1 MAKQV
6 MASLGMGLMLTLSA
20 SASETGRDA
29 ALRQAAEEALR
40 SNPYLG
46 VFDYVTVEVDGGYVR
61 LGGFVEQKLRREAA
75 AARIAQLPGVEEIS
89 NEITVQSQAASD
101 VKLRRRLYEKIY
113 YGGAMPGGSRPEWP
127 VRIQVSNGCV
137 TLAGQ
142 VASSRDRERLE
153 AMAWQAG
160 AQLVENQLHAQAVT
174 IQLAADRK

>member
-1 MAKQV
+1 M
-6 MASLGMGLMLTLSA
+6 MLTLSA
-20 SASETGRDA
+20 SAGEAGRDA
-29 ALRQAAEEALR
+29 ALRRAAEEALR

-61 LGGFVEQKLRREAA
+61 LGGFVEQKVRREAA
-75 AARIAQLPGVEEIS
+75 AARIARLAGVEEIS
-89 NEITVQSQAASD
+89 NEITVQPQAASD

-142 VASSRDRERLE
+142 VANGRDSERLE

-160 AQLVENQLHAQAVT
+160 AQLVTNQLQAQAAT
-174 IQLAADRK
+174 IQMAAARK